1 MENGPET
8 STGLLRAMAAGADC
22 ARWTEFARLYTPLL
36 KKWIAGIRAGHPHVP
51 AYLEDDI
58 VQETLITLMKQFPDS
73 KYDRAKGAFRGYLHG
88 IVRIKVLKA
97 CDAYRLT
104 KRGRVDFDTEKAEM
118 EGGKALA
125 DGDPVADRL
134 AIERALWEVLVA
146 RVFAG
151 GAFSAQSQ
159 AIFRMAVSGE
169 ADGAEIARK
178 FGVTANNVYQIK
190 KRVLDAVKARHNLV
204 NRSSDDLLDLLE
216 RLLKEE
222 ETRHE

>member
-58 VQETLITLMKQFPDS
+58 VQETLITLMKQFPDF

-118 EGGKALA
+118 EGGKAVA

-151 GAFSAQSQ
+151 GAFSGTKITHQCHVLVVEGPGYAHP
-159 AIFRMAVSGE
+159 VTG
-169 ADGAEIARK
+169 
-178 FGVTANNVYQIK
+178 GVQ
-190 KRVLDAVKARHNLV
+190 VLDHRVSQWVLGELHPRLGLQ
-204 NRSSDDLLDLLE
+204 RLSDHL
-216 RLLKEE
+216 
-222 ETRHE
+222 